1 MSNLENILFNK
12 LKDINVTNLII
23 EYKSHIEK
31 QEKLKILH
39 KEFYNRFYRELIF
52 KNGSQFKTIIYRDNK
67 IWAEHI

>member
-31 QEKLKILH
+31 QENFTQRIL
-39 KEFYNRFYRELIF
+39 
-52 KNGSQFKTIIYRDNK
+52 
-67 IWAEHI
+67 